1 MTRHQFLTLFFLA
14 LLIFIFYQ
22 VILLFSSFLHPIFWA
37 AILAYACYPLYQ
49 RLKKHFSPK
58 HRETL
63 APLVMTLFMIF
74 LVLPPLV
81 ILVVNMTGQ
90 AVELY
95 QSVTSYIREG
105 QLEKLID
112 QLRAFPAIQRL
123 ETDVLKWEPIKEN
136 AAAWLLTSSRGIAN
150 FAIAQAGVITKNI
163 FFLILSVMM
172 LFFLIFIFLKD
183 GEKIYRFVYHAT
195 PMEEENKRSIFNQI
209 NETFSA
215 VIRGQV
221 LTCLTQASLA
231 GLIYWGLGLPA
242 PLFLALATFFTS
254 LIPVLGAGAV
264 WVPIT
269 IYLFATHA
277 YTQGVILLATGTL
290 GISLID
296 NLIKPALIG
305 ERTKLPYFL
314 LFFAILGG
322 LNLYGIMGVFLGP
335 VILSVFFVLIK
346 IYQEKFAE

>member
-22 VILLFSSFLHPIFWA
+22 VVLLFSTFLHPIFWA
-37 AILAYACYPLYQ
+37 AILAYAFYPLYLS
-49 RLKKHFSPK
+49 LKRHFPEKHQS
-58 HRETL
+58 TL
-63 APLVMTLFMIF
+63 APIVMTLLMLL
-74 LVLPPLV
+74 LVVPPLV
-81 ILVVNMTGQ
+81 ILIVNLTGQ
-90 AVELY
+90 AIELY
-95 QSVTSYIREG
+95 QAVTTYIREG
-105 QLEKLID
+105 QLEKHID
-112 QLRAFPAIQRL
+112 QIRAFPAIQKL
-123 ETDVLKWEPIKEN
+123 ETNVLKWDPIKEN
-136 AAAWLLTSSRGIAN
+136 ATTWLLTSSRSVAN

-163 FFLILSVMM
+163 FFLMLSIV
-172 LFFLIFIFLKD
+172 LVFFLVFIFLKD
-183 GEKIYRFVYHAT
+183 GEKIYRFVYQTT
-195 PMEEENKRSIFNQI
+195 PLEEENKHSIFTQI

-221 LTCLTQASLA
+221 LTCVTQASLA
-231 GLIYWGLGLPA
+231 GIIYWGLGLPA

-269 IYLFATHA
+269 IYLLATQA
-277 YTQGVILLATGTL
+277 YLKGVILLLTGVF

-296 NLIKPALIG
+296 NLIKPAIIG

-335 VILSVFFVLIK
+335 VILSVFFVLVK
-346 IYQEKFAE
+346 IYQEKFV